1 MSAPSIASSC
11 GRVSAI
17 SRTGPAA
24 SRSVAC
30 SACGSHLAQSH
41 SGIRSA
47 GAQTQ
52 IRTSSGEW
60 NAASWAV
67 IARIMPRAAAGSPAT
82 QTRLNARRDMPTG
95 SSGTRAWVRMKRRS
109 APAHSGSRSS
119 AGLVCGG
126 TSRTP
131 SCWVPVPSR
140 MVPKSASCGR
150 RSHTRACWLAAITHH
165 SAAGSGLVH
174 SSACRCALAARRTCR
189 RVWPR

>member
-1 MSAPSIASSC
+1 MTSSC
-11 GRVSAI
+11 GTLPVI

-24 SRSVAC
+24 SRSVGC
-30 SACGSHLAQSH
+30 RVCGSHLAQSH
-41 SGIRSA
+41 SRIRSG

-60 NAASWAV
+60 NAASWAI
-67 IARIMPRAAAGSPAT
+67 IARTMARAAPGSPAT
-82 QTRLNARRDMPTG
+82 HTRLNARRDMPTG
-95 SSGTRAWVRMKRRS
+95 SSGTRAWVLMNRRS

-140 MVPKSASCGR
+140 MLPKSASCGR
-150 RSHTRACWLAAITHH
+150 RSHTRACWLAAVTHH
-165 SAAGSGLVH
+165 SAAGCGLVH
-174 SSACRCALAARRTCR
+174 SSACRCARAARRTCR
-189 RVWPR
+189 LTWPR